1 MPSIVFLLTFFVQLS
16 FMFLSGTK
24 EFLLECHT
32 LLKFIS
38 MFLLFDIISR
48 ILSSFILS
56 VYCLNKLLGFCFLF
70 FYINFVTNFY
80 KSLILNSCFFSP
92 SIGSLGF
99 SGYYFASFL
108 PILTCIHTS
117 SYLITSLTSR
127 SGDDGIPFYT

>member
-80 KSLILNSCFFSP
+80 KSLILNSCFFFPINWLSWVFWV
-92 SIGSLGF
+92 LF
-99 SGYYFASFL
+99 CFL
-108 PILTCIHTS
+108 LTNTYMYTYILLPNYIFN
-117 SYLITSLTSR
+117 IQKW
-127 SGDDGIPFYT
+127 